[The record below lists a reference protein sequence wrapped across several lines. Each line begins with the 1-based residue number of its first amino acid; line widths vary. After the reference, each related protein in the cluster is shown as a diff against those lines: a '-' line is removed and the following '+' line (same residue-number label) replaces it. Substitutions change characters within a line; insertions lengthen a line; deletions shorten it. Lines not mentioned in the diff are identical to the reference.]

1 MHESAKKFAR
11 ETLTGIWVET
21 YSGHLDMEG
30 NWIAANGR
38 VVKWELR
45 DGKAHEPWCFSIS
58 LAMGLAALLQASP
71 QEIAASL
78 AKELS
83 QNCGNGWSYQAVGGY
98 VNAYFAPNSLA
109 DYGQAAFKVDFAKL
123 QSIEGAQYAQYRL
136 EVIRKALICR
146 GVKPFQV
153 DEPLP
158 KSSLLLWGDLFLI
171 PQSEQEWT
179 LWMKRVSQMTAEG
192 RLIDLEPSAQSALLT
207 FLNEI

>member
-11 ETLTGIWVET
+11 ETLTEIWVNT

-30 NWIAANGR
+30 NWIASNGR

-58 LAMGLAALLQASP
+58 LAMGLAALLKASP
-71 QEIAASL
+71 QDIAEDL
-78 AKELS
+78 AEALS
-83 QNCGNGWSYQAVGGY
+83 QKCSNGWSYQAVSGY
-98 VNAYFAPNSLA
+98 VNAYFVPNSLA
-109 DYGQAAFKVDFAKL
+109 DYGRAAFKVDFANL

-136 EVIRKALICR
+136 EGIRKALISR
-146 GVKPFQV
+146 GVKPFQL

-158 KSSLLLWGDLFLI
+158 ESSLLLWGDLFLI
-171 PQSEQEWT
+171 PQSEQEWA
-179 LWMKRVSQMTAEG
+179 LWVKRVNQMTAEG